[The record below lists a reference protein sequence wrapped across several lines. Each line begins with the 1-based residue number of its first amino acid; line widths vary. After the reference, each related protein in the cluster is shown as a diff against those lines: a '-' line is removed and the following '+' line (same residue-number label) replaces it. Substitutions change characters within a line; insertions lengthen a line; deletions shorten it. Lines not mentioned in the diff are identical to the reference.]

1 MGPRRLRRRRRVA
14 RFTGFTVVL
23 YKSTSRVHWRISV
36 LLYKST
42 YEEGLNLVGGT
53 GEGGDFGAECIS
65 VMRYK
70 YTYEEGLNLVGGT
83 GEGGDFDAEC
93 ISVLRYKYTY
103 EQGLKLMGATGEGG
117 DFGAECISV
126 LRYKYTYEE
135 GLYLEDHDD
144 GERRHLPS
152 ILHWSSFHRRSEPP

>member
-1 MGPRRLRRRRRVA
+1 MHGRRPCLQAAPLQSCTCLAQLPRSATAERGRQAPLLRERSQKISLDAPARFMGFMGPRRLRRRRRVA

-65 VMRYK
+65 V
-70 YTYEEGLNLVGGT
+70 
-83 GEGGDFDAEC
+83 
-93 ISVLRYKYTY
+93 
-103 EQGLKLMGATGEGG
+103 
-117 DFGAECISV
+117 

>member
-1 MGPRRLRRRRRVA
+1 MGFMGPRRLRRRRRVA

-65 VMRYK
+65 V
-70 YTYEEGLNLVGGT
+70 
-83 GEGGDFDAEC
+83 
-93 ISVLRYKYTY
+93 
-103 EQGLKLMGATGEGG
+103 
-117 DFGAECISV
+117 